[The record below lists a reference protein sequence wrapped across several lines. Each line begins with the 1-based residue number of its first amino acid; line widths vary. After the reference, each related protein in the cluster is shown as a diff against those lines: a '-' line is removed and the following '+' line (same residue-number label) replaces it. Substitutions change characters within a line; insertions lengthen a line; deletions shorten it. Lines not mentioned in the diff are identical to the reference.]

1 MKNHKN
7 AFTMIE
13 LIFVIVIL
21 GILAAVA
28 IPKFAATRGDAMTSK
43 LAQNIMISAAEISTY
58 AMSQAKVDSNFT
70 VMSNAMSV
78 MQKSGEA
85 VLSSNKAEI
94 KAGNVDDC
102 ITVSV
107 DVNNTTGTD
116 TLNVVSEDANGDSL
130 CLALQ
135 SAIDENKYPM
145 KLRGTN
151 VSY

>member
-1 MKNHKN
+1 
-7 AFTMIE
+7 MIE

-28 IPKFAATRGDAMTSK
+28 IPKFSATRGDAITSK
-43 LAQNIMISAAEISTY
+43 LAQNIMTSAAEISTY
-58 AMSQAKVDSNFT
+58 AMAQAEVSSDFT
-70 VMSNAMSV
+70 VMSNAMSN
-78 MQKSGEA
+78 MQASGDA
-85 VLSSNKAEI
+85 NLSDNKAEI
-94 KAGNVDDC
+94 KAGSITDC

-107 DVNNTTGTD
+107 DVNDSTGTD
-116 TLNVVSEDANGDSL
+116 TLNVIAEDASGDSQ

-135 SAIDENKYPM
+135 SAIDINKYPM